1 MSGPSIPL
9 DSPIASL
16 LQDAQPLSPQ
26 TSEGVLKENKNDAGN
41 LPSNHYKERL
51 SLFRFKLRQMCL
63 PIVRKETD
71 LLARLQARV
80 RTPGR
85 DLYFA
90 WTANLASH
98 TFYVLMLPLPLWFGA
113 STLARDL
120 IFVLG
125 MGIYVTGFFKDF
137 LCLPRPRSPP
147 LHRITMLSY
156 TAHEYGWPSS
166 HSANATAV
174 TLVLLA
180 TFYDQRSSFSYLQF
194 VTLIGLLA
202 LYYLSLILGRLYC
215 GMHGFF
221 DILTGMSIG
230 TGVFLFRYFYGVAY
244 DQFLFYSSRNSS
256 WLGIFATFFVIIAG
270 HMYLIHIYPEPV
282 DDCPCFDDSVAFVG
296 VLIGIDIAHYV
307 CVLSN
312 KFTFT
317 NTLHDA
323 LRIPFLADLSILVML
338 ARVVIGI
345 VLVVIWKSI
354 LKPVLFS
361 ILPPL
366 YKLIGVNLPRV
377 NYISTAH
384 SKTASHQIRRQSLSN
399 MKNEPMIPIEDI
411 LKSARQ
417 EVDVVGPEDDIDAY
431 ELLDYQLKHPE
442 DKSVSVKISG
452 VFRPRYDVEI
462 VGRTIVYAGISITSV
477 WGFAFAT
484 QAMGLT

>member
-282 DDCPCFDDSVAFVG
+282 DDCPC
-296 VLIGIDIAHYV
+296 L
-307 CVLSN
+307 
-312 KFTFT
+312 T
-317 NTLHDA
+317 
-323 LRIPFLADLSILVML
+323 IPWLLWVFSSESILLTTCV
-338 ARVVIGI
+338 VVIGI